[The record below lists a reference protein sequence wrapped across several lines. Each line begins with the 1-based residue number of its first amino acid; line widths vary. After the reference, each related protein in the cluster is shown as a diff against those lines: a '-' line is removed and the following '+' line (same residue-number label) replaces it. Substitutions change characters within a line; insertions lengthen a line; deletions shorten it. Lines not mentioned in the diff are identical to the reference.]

1 MYIDYPDALCL
12 GASHSAACLLVVI
25 DKMEGSVLARAL
37 ALQVLQVALSGG
49 EYALVA
55 ELLRYAVTQSDFD
68 RIFLKGTVTN
78 TSPAATTEGSL
89 SSWFS
94 WMWGGSDDKGQESSP
109 DHQQPVLSGASLEAA
124 KVLCPPT
131 LNCSRSILSR
141 SCANMY
147 GVC

>member
-1 MYIDYPDALCL
+1 
-12 GASHSAACLLVVI
+12 
-25 DKMEGSVLARAL
+25 MEGSVLARAL

-68 RIFLKGTVTN
+68 RIFLKGTVTH
-78 TSPAATTEGSL
+78 TSPATTTDGSL

-94 WMWGGSDDKGQESSP
+94 WMWGGSNEKGQGGSP

-124 KVLCPPT
+124 KVSCPPT
-131 LNCSRSILSR
+131 TLKSLKSILSR
-141 SCANMY
+141 WCVSMF
-147 GVC
+147 GVCWSSVNCSHC